1 MAIFFFFFFI
11 KCEAFYFCR
20 CAAELKLPCS
30 NLAAAA
36 AFLWGRN
43 AKMFAYFEI
52 QLYFNEPEVVK
63 INPESPSYG
72 VPNNIGIWVRK
83 TSELNF

>member
-1 MAIFFFFFFI
+1 
-11 KCEAFYFCR
+11 
-20 CAAELKLPCS
+20 
-30 NLAAAA
+30 
-36 AFLWGRN
+36 
-43 AKMFAYFEI
+43 MFAYFEI